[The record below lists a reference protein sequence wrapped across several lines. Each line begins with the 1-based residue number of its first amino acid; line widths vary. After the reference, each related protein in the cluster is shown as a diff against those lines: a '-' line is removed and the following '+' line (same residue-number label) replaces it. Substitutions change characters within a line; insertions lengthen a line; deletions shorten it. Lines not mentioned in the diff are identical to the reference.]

1 MKFLFYHSQLRIREH
16 LTHKQ
21 VLLNFSNY
29 VFFVFIRTDLV
40 IYFRMNSISP
50 KKCQDILMLITVG
63 EGTISPLTHLLPVS
77 KSIIHTQ
84 LFFAGSHWTIILFKS
99 HNSSLL
105 KLYGRKRPLAFA
117 WTGMHVFLRLYGVQF
132 TFLHNNEKEINAQMQ
147 IALLKIKSK

>member
-29 VFFVFIRTDLV
+29 VFFCLYSNRSGNIFPYEFNFPKEMPGYT
-40 IYFRMNSISP
+40 YAYNSRRGDYLSLDSP
-50 KKCQDILMLITVG
+50 TSSLKR
-63 EGTISPLTHLLPVS
+63 
-77 KSIIHTQ
+77 IIHTQ

-132 TFLHNNEKEINAQMQ
+132 TFLHNNEKERNAQMQ

>member
-29 VFFVFIRTDLV
+29 VFFCLYSNRSGNIFPYEFNFPKEIPGYTYAYNSRRGDYLSLDSPTSTLKKHHSHAV
-40 IYFRMNSISP
+40 I
-50 KKCQDILMLITVG
+50 
-63 EGTISPLTHLLPVS
+63 
-77 KSIIHTQ
+77 
-84 LFFAGSHWTIILFKS
+84 FAGSHWTIILFKS

-132 TFLHNNEKEINAQMQ
+132 TFLHNNEKERNAQMQ
-147 IALLKIKSK
+147 IALLKTKSK

>member
-1 MKFLFYHSQLRIREH
+1 
-16 LTHKQ
+16 
-21 VLLNFSNY
+21 
-29 VFFVFIRTDLV
+29 
-40 IYFRMNSISP
+40 
-50 KKCQDILMLITVG
+50 MLITVG
-63 EGTISPLTHLLPVS
+63 EGTIAPLTHLLQVS

-99 HNSSLL
+99 HNSRLL

-132 TFLHNNEKEINAQMQ
+132 TFLHNNEKERNAQMQ

>member
-29 VFFVFIRTDLV
+29 VFFCLYSNRSGNIFP
-40 IYFRMNSISP
+40 YEFNFP
-50 KKCQDILMLITVG
+50 KEIPGYTYAITVG
-63 EGTISPLTHLLPVS
+63 EGTISPLTHLIPLS
-77 KSIIHTQ
+77 ISIIHAQ

-132 TFLHNNEKEINAQMQ
+132 TFLHNNEKERNAQMQ